1 MDPTREMHRLSTPS
15 ECAMLR
21 TSPLC
26 TNQAES
32 RVSWRSTS
40 SMVNSRFACPTSS
53 TTFGGGGASAAAC
66 IISPKFLALTSNH
79 KP

>member
-1 MDPTREMHRLSTPS
+1 
-15 ECAMLR
+15 MLR

-66 IISPKFLALTSNH
+66 IISPK
-79 KP
+79 